1 MLDLPKPGAVL
12 FAKDLPRLAKFYEG
26 VAGLSVAHSEPEVI
40 VLESSHQQ
48 LVLHCIPPRVAQ
60 TIEISSPPKL
70 RTDTAVKLVFAVAS
84 ICEARA
90 NAAAFGGGV
99 NPKKKEF
106 EARGFRACDGY
117 DPEGNVIQ
125 FREHVL

>member
-1 MLDLPKPGAVL
+1 MRDLPKPGAVL
-12 FAKDLPRLAKFYEG
+12 FAKDLPRLAKFYER
-26 VAGLSVAHSEPEVI
+26 VAGLTVVHVEAEVI
-40 VLESSHQQ
+40 VLESLNQQ
-48 LVLHCIPPRVAQ
+48 LVLHGVPPRVAA

-70 RTDTAVKLVFAVAS
+70 RIDTAVKLVFVANIS
-84 ICEARA
+84 EARLSA
-90 NAAAFGGGV
+90 PALGGGV

-106 EARGFRACDGY
+106 EARGFRACDGH